1 MKTQLSPLAA
11 VLFLAGISAA
21 QAAPA
26 QNQYK
31 QQCLALKNSQ
41 IADTVITKAE

>member
-1 MKTQLSPLAA
+1 MNKLAPIA
-11 VLFLAGISAA
+11 LLLTAGISAA

-26 QNQYK
+26 QNQNK

-41 IADTVITKAE
+41 IADTS